1 MHHRRP
7 FLSRATRE
15 ASERAART
23 SHTRSRG
30 QLAGEAHDSV
40 VRLRRGHKEQK
51 NLWRT
56 AHQGR
61 ARSCADLL
69 VPEYRRT
76 MNARTEKRADE
87 ESKKFDEKQND
98 LPSKLAEGITTELRS
113 YPKRIITQFQLK
125 L

>member
-1 MHHRRP
+1 MDP
-7 FLSRATRE
+7 TCQSLTFFFFSNPYLLPQT
-15 ASERAART
+15 
-23 SHTRSRG
+23 
-30 QLAGEAHDSV
+30 
-40 VRLRRGHKEQK
+40 
-51 NLWRT
+51 
-56 AHQGR
+56 
-61 ARSCADLL
+61 DLL
-69 VPEYRRT
+69 VPKYRRT